1 MTRTDLLLLCQRF
14 GLTPIP
20 LKRHSKEPLV
30 RWGNRWNPSTEE
42 LQHWAAQAGLNWGIR
57 GGPELAALDFD
68 SADSSHSFV
77 QVHPQANS
85 WPTIR
90 TGRGYHLWVKL
101 KKPIAKVARELE
113 EEGWHILWKSEI
125 AEKGE
130 LRRWLQS

>member
-1 MTRTDLLLLCQRF
+1 VNRFDLLQLYLRL

-20 LKRHSKEPLV
+20 LKPCSKEPLV
-30 RWGNRWNPSTEE
+30 RWGNGWNPSTEE
-42 LQHWAAQAGLNWGIR
+42 LQRWAAQAGLIWGIR

-68 SADSSHSFV
+68 SADSFHSFV

-113 EEGWHILWKSEI
+113 EEGWHILRKSEI
-125 AEKGE
+125 DEKGE